1 MSEASVARRLPREE
15 RREHF
20 LDVAAQLILEQGV
33 DAVTMEAVAAAG
45 GVSKGLGYAYFSNR
59 GELLLAVLEREM
71 AANEQRVGDAMAA
84 ATTFEDKIRGA
95 VKAWFDTVA
104 ERGALLGVLLTAN
117 QIQGELQERRKRRL
131 RQWEEFYGRMAEEEL
146 GIPRRQAVVAAAIL
160 LAGLSGVLERW
171 VMSRDRRLLE
181 ETFVELSMRGLQ
193 GLAATE

>member
-1 MSEASVARRLPREE
+1 M
-15 RREHF
+15 
-20 LDVAAQLILEQGV
+20 
-33 DAVTMEAVAAAG
+33 
-45 GVSKGLGYAYFSNR
+45 K
-59 GELLLAVLEREM
+59 
-71 AANEQRVGDAMAA
+71 
-84 ATTFEDKIRGA
+84 
-95 VKAWFDTVA
+95 
-104 ERGALLGVLLTAN
+104 
-117 QIQGELQERRKRRL
+117 ERRKRRL